1 MNELLKAL
9 YERVMKTRNARFEAS
24 RRMARCDRFSNGCIA
39 FLSLEI
45 IAINIFQM
53 VSNTS
58 INSLTST
65 NFVGASTVILSVFV
79 LVLSLI
85 VNQAQ
90 YSVKNHI
97 YTQCA
102 LTLDALAYDINRTL
116 KIEQTIDDKLVG
128 CFEKKYMS
136 ICIESNLNHEECDH
150 QWATRKFDTLK
161 KEFNYEANPI
171 SYNLYRIKLW
181 WNHWIFS
188 TYFLYLTITI
198 LGALIVAYLILYNLL

>member
-1 MNELLKAL
+1 MKDLLKAL

-45 IAINIFQM
+45 ITINIFQM
-53 VSNTS
+53 VSDTS
-58 INSLTST
+58 INTLSSI
-65 NFVGASTVILSVFV
+65 NFVGAATVILSVFA

-102 LTLDALAYDINRTL
+102 LTLDALAYDLNRVL
-116 KIEQTIDDKLVG
+116 KSGQTIDDKLVEH
-128 CFEKKYMS
+128 FNKKYMS
-136 ICIESNLNHEECDH
+136 IRMESNLNHEECDH
-150 QWATRKFDTLK
+150 QWATRKSDTVKEEFD
-161 KEFNYEANPI
+161 YETNPV
-171 SYNLYRIKLW
+171 SYNLFRIKLW
-181 WNHWIFS
+181 WSHWIFS
-188 TYFLYLTITI
+188 TYFMYLTITL
-198 LGALIVAYLILYNLL
+198 LGALIVSCLLLDEFL